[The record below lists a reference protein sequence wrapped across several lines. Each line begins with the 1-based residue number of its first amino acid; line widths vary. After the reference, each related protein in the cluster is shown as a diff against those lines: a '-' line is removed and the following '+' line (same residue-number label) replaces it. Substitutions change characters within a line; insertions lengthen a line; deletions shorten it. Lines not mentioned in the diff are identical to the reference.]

1 MQRRSG
7 GPILDPDIVFPPL
20 EVFDHPK
27 KLPTTKSV
35 IGVIR
40 YLTEDKLSHSSAIKI
55 VSKLVYAKYG
65 TMTLSIAFLSEAS
78 IENCQDYGTYSERE
92 ERGRGKKAE
101 NQQKSTSH
109 LY

>member
-1 MQRRSG
+1 
-7 GPILDPDIVFPPL
+7 
-20 EVFDHPK
+20 
-27 KLPTTKSV
+27 
-35 IGVIR
+35 
-40 YLTEDKLSHSSAIKI
+40 
-55 VSKLVYAKYG
+55 
-65 TMTLSIAFLSEAS
+65 MTLSIAFLSEAS